1 LYEEVKGNMWPFV
14 NLHRLATNSGINTQ
28 MVLNLLK
35 IANNDPPIVESV
47 IERRRAELNSLEF
60 GKQIRESQ
68 IFDLHNTLLQYRKSC
83 KEEIDRVGRLDQ
95 KRLELEQ
102 FVRQFENNNE
112 SYAKIKK
119 TAKQEVEC
127 ALAKSVLWK
136 NCSTI
141 YTTRERTT
149 AYKIV

>member
-1 LYEEVKGNMWPFV
+1 
-14 NLHRLATNSGINTQ
+14 
-28 MVLNLLK
+28 
-35 IANNDPPIVESV
+35 
-47 IERRRAELNSLEF
+47 
-60 GKQIRESQ
+60 
-68 IFDLHNTLLQYRKSC
+68 
-83 KEEIDRVGRLDQ
+83 VGRLDQ

-141 YTTRERTT
+141 YTTQRANYNIQDSIVPFTNEQLPHDHKKEESCEKMLRTNLMSFMT
-149 AYKIV
+149 RW